1 MPSQTKLDNYMLI
14 AAVQGKDDDLR
25 EQVRKGADPRAYKD
39 AALPAAAGQGYTSTV
54 LLLLEMGL
62 DIHTDNDKPLR
73 AAAEKDCEETV
84 GVLIL
89 HGANFSALPEDQ
101 QEKYRHLVPKTQE
114 ELRAEQLSAVRVR
127 QTSLRNFI
135 RHRR

>member
-1 MPSQTKLDNYMLI
+1 MPSQTKLDNYMLM
-14 AAVQGKDDDLR
+14 AAVQGKDDDLL
-25 EQVRKGADPRAYKD
+25 EQVRMGANPRAYKD
-39 AALPAAAGQGYTSTV
+39 VALQAAAGKGYTSTV

-62 DIHTDNDKPLR
+62 DIHAQEDEALKCAAKNDH
-73 AAAEKDCEETV
+73 EETV

-89 HGANFSALPEDQ
+89 HGAHFAALPEDQ
-101 QEKYRHLVPKTQE
+101 QEKYRHLVPKTRE
-114 ELRAEQLSAVRVR
+114 ELRAEQNTAVRVR